1 MFPPRSQIE
10 TLGKEVMNMVDQKPD
25 DMRLRWYCCA
35 EILREP
41 KITLKTPN
49 KKRDAITLFLQECLY
64 PPVAGVGSDIE

>member
-41 KITLKTPN
+41 KITLKIKQKTGRN
-49 KKRDAITLFLQECLY
+49 HTLSTRMPV
-64 PPVAGVGSDIE
+64 PPSRCQLRY